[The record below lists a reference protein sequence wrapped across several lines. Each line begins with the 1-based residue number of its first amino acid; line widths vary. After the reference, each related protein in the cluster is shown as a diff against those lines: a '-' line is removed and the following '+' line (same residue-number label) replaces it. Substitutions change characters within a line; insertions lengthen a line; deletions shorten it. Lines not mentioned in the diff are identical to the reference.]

1 MGTILSDGNVL
12 EDLATYDNSIWQKVK
27 SWITKAIKNI
37 KAVYKNLSPNS
48 QAAKVLSETMTDMDK
63 LERLFTEGVREAGER
78 AATAEE
84 ETRTEVEKVYSL
96 APADFEAPITL
107 HDIEVLRRIGRKSIN
122 AFTSEDIEKA
132 QKWAYKFYKEM
143 GTKSPFFRAWFGD
156 WRAYDTK
163 TKIPIVP
170 VNAET
175 IERGDV
181 PRGDFKN
188 EDTGWNITSNSDGI
202 DETANK
208 EQKRSDSYHALK
220 DINDLLKN
228 AVLLDTVVVT
238 DPSKR
243 MGKNAALMHHMYC
256 PISVNGEIGVAKL
269 YIAES
274 LGDKHKFYL
283 MRIEK
288 ASTAMG
294 FNTENGESTP
304 HSIAATDDA
313 MVSIAQIFEFV
324 KEHHE
329 DFEKNSDHYV
339 PFEPKL
345 VNELMLDENK
355 EPRVFYHG
363 TRSQFTEFILQDKPK
378 FGRALGD
385 GFYFTPSYSKAHQFA
400 NGLFSKGQDRGGIVM
415 PVYLR
420 MEKPFVIEETADR
433 TKWRNEYH
441 KGDYDGIIDLKN
453 QTWYVEGST
462 QIKSATD
469 NIGTFDA
476 DNPDIRYSIDDSAEV
491 SGSEAAD
498 NQAALERFGTT
509 TDFEQAG
516 FAMADGRMLKLSQ
529 YGQRGVQHRVI
540 EGIYEDTKGDEAI
553 ARFIQNGN
561 VRISAASPGIEISA
575 EKPLTTNQLNVVSR
589 FAAKS
594 LAGRESGIKTR
605 SKKELNP

>member
-1 MGTILSDGNVL
+1 
-12 EDLATYDNSIWQKVK
+12 
-27 SWITKAIKNI
+27 
-37 KAVYKNLSPNS
+37 
-48 QAAKVLSETMTDMDK
+48 
-63 LERLFTEGVREAGER
+63 
-78 AATAEE
+78 
-84 ETRTEVEKVYSL
+84 
-96 APADFEAPITL
+96 
-107 HDIEVLRRIGRKSIN
+107 
-122 AFTSEDIEKA
+122 
-132 QKWAYKFYKEM
+132 M

-156 WRAYDTK
+156 WRAFDTK
-163 TKIPIVP
+163 TKLPVIA

-188 EDTGWNITSNSDGI
+188 EDTGWSITSNSDGI
-202 DETANK
+202 DETSNK
-208 EQKRSDSYHALK
+208 EKKRSDSYHALK
-220 DINDLLKN
+220 DIDDLLKN

-256 PISVNGEIGVAKL
+256 PISVKGEIGVAKL
-269 YIAES
+269 YVAES
-274 LGDKHKFYL
+274 LGDTHKFYL

-304 HSIAATDDA
+304 HSQAATDDA
-313 MVSIAQIFEFV
+313 TVSIAQIFEFV

-329 DFEKNSDHYV
+329 DFEKHSDHYV
-339 PFEPKL
+339 PFEPKP

-420 MEKPFVIEETADR
+420 MENPFVIEETADR

-469 NIGTFDA
+469 NIGTFDRN
-476 DNPDIRYSIDDSAEV
+476 NPDIRYSIDDT
-491 SGSEAAD
+491 EAAPD
-498 NQAALERFGTT
+498 LTDREILAMALEGAVQT
-509 TDFEQAG
+509 EQEYKIVKEYRESARLMDVVENKRKEYSRQANELEG
-516 FAMADGRMLKLSQ
+516 QIRALKKRMDTEEDPDGWIKRA
-529 YGQRGVQHRVI
+529 Y
-540 EGIYEDTKGDEAI
+540 TEAI
-553 ARFIQNGN
+553 QKKREAESMRDEQSRILDQSARELLRLRAAKPLRDIIQ
-561 VRISAASPGIEISA
+561 RETRRADTAERRA
-575 EKPLTTNQLNVVSR
+575 EK
-589 FAAKS
+589 AKEKADARVDIWDCS
-594 LAGRESGIKTR
+594 D
-605 SKKELNP
+605 ELVDCYWLV